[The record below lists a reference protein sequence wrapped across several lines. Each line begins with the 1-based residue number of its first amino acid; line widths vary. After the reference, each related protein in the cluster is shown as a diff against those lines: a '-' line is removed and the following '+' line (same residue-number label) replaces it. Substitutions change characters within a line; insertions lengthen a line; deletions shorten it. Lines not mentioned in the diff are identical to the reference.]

1 MIAPITGKQAT
12 AGKKPWPSYI
22 PSRTFVT
29 ALLDVAAA
37 HSDKAAPGDGSSPPA
52 PEDGSPPHASAVDAE
67 VAAAIAALPSA
78 ELRRALLVLYR
89 MRRATPSGSVGVPSS
104 GSTIRCSASRA
115 GTAGMCQVALWVIGI
130 VVVIL
135 LNVDTL
141 QVADTLWKDP
151 AARSAVVAQADAA
164 AKQGQGAD
172 ASSALSKLELPLG
185 WKLFKAGSGP
195 QEFPNRAGGIIA
207 KIVGLLLTVAALSL
221 GAPFWYDLLGKF
233 VRVSGTGPRPPTAD
247 QRRGQRRRRGSRPHA
262 LGLRRVRHR
271 RDRPWPRRARSSRA
285 DADARARVRDR
296 PRGDAELRASLGCAY
311 WDEEERVADAIAKLR
326 RLRDGGIETIV
337 DPTVSGWG
345 GSFRASS
352 GSTPRST

>member
-1 MIAPITGKQAT
+1 MSNFPALEVVIGLTFVYFVLSLICSAVTESIASRRGWRAAKLEDGVKNLLSGSSAISPEGTALAKDVYDHPLIQALIAPVTGKQAA

-37 HSDKAAPGDGSSPPA
+37 HSDKAAPGDASSPPA

-67 VAAAIAALPSA
+67 VAGAIAALPSP
-78 ELRRALLVLYR
+78 ELRRALQVLYKDAEGDAER
-89 MRRATPSGSVGVPSS
+89 FRRSAEQWFDDSMQRVSGWYRRH
-104 GSTIRCSASRA
+104 I
-115 GTAGMCQVALWVIGI
+115 QVALWVIGI

-164 AKQGQGAD
+164 AKKGQGAD
-172 ASSALSKLELPLG
+172 ATSALSKLELPLG

-247 QRRGQRRRRGSRPHA
+247 QRA
-262 LGLRRVRHR
+262 
-271 RDRPWPRRARSSRA
+271 A
-285 DADARARVRDR
+285 
-296 PRGDAELRASLGCAY
+296 ASQG
-311 WDEEERVADAIAKLR
+311 
-326 RLRDGGIETIV
+326 
-337 DPTVSGWG
+337 
-345 GSFRASS
+345 
-352 GSTPRST
+352 

>member
-1 MIAPITGKQAT
+1 MSNFPALEVVIGLTFVYFVLSLICSAVTEAIASRRGWRAAKLEQGVKNLLSGSSKLSPEGEALAKDVYEHPLIQALIAPITGKQAA

-37 HSDKAAPGDGSSPPA
+37 HSDKAEPDDASSPPE
-52 PEDGSPPHASAVDAE
+52 PEDASPPHSSAVDAE
-67 VAAAIAALPSA
+67 VAGAIAALPSA
-78 ELRRALLVLYR
+78 ELRRALLVLYHDVEGDAER
-89 MRRATPSGSVGVPSS
+89 FRRSAEQWFDDSMQRVSGWYRRHVG
-104 GSTIRCSASRA
+104 I
-115 GTAGMCQVALWVIGI
+115 ALWVIGI

-141 QVADTLWKDP
+141 QVANTLWKDP

-164 AKQGQGAD
+164 AKQGQGVD
-172 ASSALSKLELPLG
+172 AANAVSKLELPLG

-247 QRRGQRRRRGSRPHA
+247 QRAATEQG
-262 LGLRRVRHR
+262 
-271 RDRPWPRRARSSRA
+271 
-285 DADARARVRDR
+285 
-296 PRGDAELRASLGCAY
+296 
-311 WDEEERVADAIAKLR
+311 
-326 RLRDGGIETIV
+326 
-337 DPTVSGWG
+337 
-345 GSFRASS
+345 
-352 GSTPRST
+352 

>member
-1 MIAPITGKQAT
+1 MSNFPALEVVIGLTFVYFVLSLICSAVTESIASRRGWRAAKLEDGVKNLLSGTSKVSPEGEDLAKDVYDHPLIQALIAPITGKQAT

-37 HSDKAAPGDGSSPPA
+37 HSDKAAAGDGSSPPA

-78 ELRRALLVLYR
+78 ELRRALLVLYKDAEGDAER
-89 MRRATPSGSVGVPSS
+89 FRRSAEQWFDDSMQRVSGWYRRHV
-104 GSTIRCSASRA
+104 
-115 GTAGMCQVALWVIGI
+115 QVALWVIGI

-151 AARSAVVAQADAA
+151 AARSTVVAQADAA
-164 AKQGQGAD
+164 AKQGRGAD

-233 VRVSGTGPRPPTAD
+233 VRVSGTGPRPPTVD
-247 QRRGQRRRRGSRPHA
+247 QRA
-262 LGLRRVRHR
+262 
-271 RDRPWPRRARSSRA
+271 A
-285 DADARARVRDR
+285 
-296 PRGDAELRASLGCAY
+296 ASQG
-311 WDEEERVADAIAKLR
+311 
-326 RLRDGGIETIV
+326 
-337 DPTVSGWG
+337 
-345 GSFRASS
+345 
-352 GSTPRST
+352 

>member
-1 MIAPITGKQAT
+1 MSNFPALEVVIGLTFVYFVLSLICSAVTESIASRRGWRAAKLEDGVKNLLSGSSKLSPEGEALAKDVYDHPLIQALIAPITGKKST
-12 AGKKPWPSYI
+12 AGKKPLPSYI

-37 HSDKAAPGDGSSPPA
+37 HSEKAAPGDASSPPA

-67 VAAAIAALPSA
+67 VASAIAALPSP
-78 ELRRALLVLYR
+78 ELRRALLVLYKDAEGDAER
-89 MRRATPSGSVGVPSS
+89 FRRSAEQWFDDSMQRVSGWYRRHV
-104 GSTIRCSASRA
+104 
-115 GTAGMCQVALWVIGI
+115 QLALWVIGI

-172 ASSALSKLELPLG
+172 AASALSKLELPLG

-247 QRRGQRRRRGSRPHA
+247 QRA
-262 LGLRRVRHR
+262 
-271 RDRPWPRRARSSRA
+271 A
-285 DADARARVRDR
+285 
-296 PRGDAELRASLGCAY
+296 ASQG
-311 WDEEERVADAIAKLR
+311 
-326 RLRDGGIETIV
+326 
-337 DPTVSGWG
+337 
-345 GSFRASS
+345 
-352 GSTPRST
+352 